1 MALVFRVM
9 SFDSNKLDSSRIET
23 HYEAQPLYVD
33 VTIGD
38 EPAHIIK
45 INQQKALA

>member
-1 MALVFRVM
+1 MALVFRVL
-9 SFDSNKLDSSRIET
+9 SFDAKQFDASRT
-23 HYEAQPLYVD
+23 QNHFEAQPLYVD

-45 INQQKALA
+45 IQPRN